1 MAAIFDKIVIYFHET
16 VSLKSKTEDRVDYMY
31 VEFIKTKLC
40 SCEIDV
46 VQLCYYFK
54 HCN

>member
-1 MAAIFDKIVIYFHET
+1 
-16 VSLKSKTEDRVDYMY
+16 MY

-54 HCN
+54 HCNWSTNALIYLSSNNVKPLLGT